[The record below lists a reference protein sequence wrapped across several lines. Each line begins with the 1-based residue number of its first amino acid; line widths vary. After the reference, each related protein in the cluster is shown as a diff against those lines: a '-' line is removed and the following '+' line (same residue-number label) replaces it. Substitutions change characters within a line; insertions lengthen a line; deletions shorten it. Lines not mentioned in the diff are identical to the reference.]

1 MPRIETNL
9 DFEGL
14 LKEALLNERA
24 FQSLLTIASPF
35 RIRGIL
41 HSEMLMCVSLIRSL
55 RITRVI
61 ETGRAGGQSTEILAR
76 WIKGNSPLAPLIH
89 FDSIELNDKS
99 ADALP
104 TVNRIK
110 DIGFPVN
117 LHFGDANVLLP
128 EFLDTGNHN
137 TLVLIDGPKGI
148 DAVTLAFQALMRDN
162 VKVVCIHDIHKD
174 DKRLRAFVE
183 RNWSDLFSSDHP
195 DFVRYFSYLDDPCWR
210 EHQRHDLF
218 KGWGPYKRG
227 RRKMLSY
234 GPTLLCLLNT
244 LPEENRAMALAEA
257 LDERRKVIAQR
268 RFFSLFSKFTPSW
281 VKQGVVRLRSSL
293 RL

>member
-1 MPRIETNL
+1 MTETNL
-9 DFEGL
+9 NFEGL
-14 LKEALLNERA
+14 LQEALVNERA
-24 FQSLLTIASPF
+24 FQRLLTIASPF

-76 WIKGNSPLAPLIH
+76 WLRGNAPLIH
-89 FDSIELNDKS
+89 FDSIELDDKS

-104 TVNRIK
+104 TVNRIN

-128 EFLDTGNHN
+128 ELLDSCIDS

-162 VKVVCIHDIHKD
+162 VKVVCIHDIHKN
-174 DKRLRAFVE
+174 DKRLRAFVQ
-183 RNWSDLFSSDHP
+183 RNWSDLFASDHP
-195 DFVRYFSYLDDPCWR
+195 DFVRNFSYLDDPCWK
-210 EHQRHDLF
+210 EHQQHNLF

-227 RRKMLSY
+227 RHKMLSY
-234 GPTLLCLLNT
+234 GPTLLCFLNS
-244 LPEENRAMALAEA
+244 LPRDIRAMALAKA
-257 LDERRKVIAQR
+257 LDERRKVRAQR
-268 RFFSLFSKFTPSW
+268 RLVSLFSKFTPSW
-281 VKQGVVRLRSSL
+281 IKQGVMRLRSL
-293 RL
+293 LHL